1 MACSTDIELL
11 IMLRRSIGHFSAL
24 VRQISS
30 VLRDLEIGLQQ
41 SRPLCRSRDTIEP
54 ALWSKSMTTPKS
66 ARRTFLRLAAG
77 AIALPL
83 SRIAWAQGYPTRPV
97 RIVAGYAP
105 GGGVDIVARLIGHW
119 LSERLGQSF
128 IVENRPGAA
137 SNIATE
143 YVIRSPADGYTLQL
157 IDSTGAINA
166 TLYDNLNFNFIRDM
180 APVAGIMSVPNI
192 MLLHPSVPA
201 QTVPE
206 FISYVRANP
215 GKINV
220 ASAGTGTSP
229 HLSAELFKMMTG
241 VNIVHVP
248 YRGMAPALND
258 LLGGQVQSSFATASA
273 SIQYVLAGKLKALAV
288 TTTSRSEALPDVPA
302 LAEFVPGYEATTW
315 YGIGA
320 PRNTPIEIVDTLNK
334 EVNAALDDPT
344 MRARFTNLAGK
355 VLPGSS
361 ANLGKFIADET
372 EKWAKV
378 VKFSGAKPG

>member
-1 MACSTDIELL
+1 
-11 IMLRRSIGHFSAL
+11 
-24 VRQISS
+24 
-30 VLRDLEIGLQQ
+30 
-41 SRPLCRSRDTIEP
+41 
-54 ALWSKSMTTPKS
+54 MTTPKS